1 MGRSSHLGS
10 QYHLAEQL
18 LNNSC
23 RLATQEGLNRLKQ
36 IKSILESRRDEL
48 PGHSIVTLEL
58 PQDHENIRGPQSFH

>member
-18 LNNSC
+18 
-23 RLATQEGLNRLKQ
+23 
-36 IKSILESRRDEL
+36 
-48 PGHSIVTLEL
+48 PIVTLEL